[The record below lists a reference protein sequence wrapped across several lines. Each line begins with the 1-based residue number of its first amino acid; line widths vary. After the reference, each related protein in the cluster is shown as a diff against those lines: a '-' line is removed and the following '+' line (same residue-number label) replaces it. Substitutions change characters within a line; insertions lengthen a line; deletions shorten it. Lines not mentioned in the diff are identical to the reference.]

1 MDAATLRARQAPL
14 KERFRADPA
23 AALITLH
30 AHGRLE
36 GDGITCRIER
46 PANTIAGLHPA
57 TGGTGEELCSGDMLL
72 EALLACAA
80 VTLRSVATIME
91 IPIRAGTAEAEGE
104 IDFRGTLGVS
114 REAPIGFVAIRLF
127 FTLDTDAAEETLEK
141 LARLTDR
148 YCVVSQSLNVRP
160 TLTVRRQL
168 SA

>member
-1 MDAATLRARQAPL
+1 MSTHSGVAAHAPVEVTLDE
-14 KERFRADPA
+14 KELAVRED
-23 AALITLH
+23 
-30 AHGRLE
+30 
-36 GDGITCRIER
+36 
-46 PANTIAGLHPA
+46 
-57 TGGTGEELCSGDMLL
+57 

-114 REAPIGFVAIRLF
+114 REAPVGFVAIRLF

>member
-1 MDAATLRARQAPL
+1 M
-14 KERFRADPA
+14 KS
-23 AALITLH
+23 
-30 AHGRLE
+30 
-36 GDGITCRIER
+36 
-46 PANTIAGLHPA
+46 
-57 TGGTGEELCSGDMLL
+57 GGTGEELCSGDMLL

-114 REAPIGFVAIRLF
+114 REAPVGFVAIRLF